1 MNLVSRCGWGH
12 VRNVNNIISMKKVVK
27 KKSIKKEKFI
37 WTKNIRSKIRSI
49 VIEYRRLL
57 MLPSYTIDLSFCE
70 ESKKNEDSG
79 WITLAETTGL
89 DEYMTFRITFFK
101 DLCLKYKQQWE
112 EALRSTIKH
121 EMCHFITWKLMELA
135 LERHVTEKE
144 IMDATETLTQKISI
158 LIKDELPRKTTKRN
172 NKVNKVLAKR
182 KK

>member
-1 MNLVSRCGWGH
+1 
-12 VRNVNNIISMKKVVK
+12 MKKVLKKKSVK
-27 KKSIKKEKFI
+27 KKCVWDKKTRTKI
-37 WTKNIRSKIRSI
+37 WSI
-49 VIEYRRLL
+49 VVEYRKLL
-57 MLPSYTIDLSFCE
+57 MLPSYTIDLTFCE

-79 WITLAETTGL
+79 WVTLAETTWL

-101 DLCLKYKQQWE
+101 DLYLKYKQCWE
-112 EALRSTIKH
+112 DILRSTIKH

-158 LIKDELPRKTTKRN
+158 LIKDELPRKNTKRN